1 MTDYLPINCSYYDE
15 LEAIATLKKVV
26 TIIYRDEQEKEVSAA
41 TRIINLYTR
50 NKEEFMVLENGVQFR
65 LDRLVSA
72 DGKVVVKGDACGL

>member
-26 TIIYRDEQEKEVSAA
+26 TIVYCDEQGGEVNAT
-41 TRIINLYTR
+41 TRITNLFTR
-50 NKEEFMVLENGVQFR
+50 QKEEFMVLENGIQFR

-72 DGKVVVKGDACGL
+72 DGKVAIKGDSCSL

>member
-1 MTDYLPINCSYYDE
+1 MTDYIPINCSYYDE

-26 TIIYRDEQEKEVSAA
+26 TIVYSDEQGEEVSTV

-50 NKEEFMVLENGVQFR
+50 SKEEFMVLENGMQFR

-72 DGKVVVKGDACGL
+72 DGKVVVRGDACSI

>member
-1 MTDYLPINCSYYDE
+1 MTNYIPINCSYYDE

-26 TIIYRDEQEKEVSAA
+26 TIVYSDEQGEEVSTV

-50 NKEEFMVLENGVQFR
+50 SKEEFMVLENGMQFR

-72 DGKVVVKGDACGL
+72 DGKVVIKGDACGI

>member
-1 MTDYLPINCSYYDE
+1 MTNYIPINCSYYDE

-26 TIIYRDEQEKEVSAA
+26 TIVYSNEQGEEVSAV

-50 NKEEFMVLENGVQFR
+50 SKEEFMVLENGVQFR

-72 DGKVVVKGDACGL
+72 DGKVVVKGDACGI